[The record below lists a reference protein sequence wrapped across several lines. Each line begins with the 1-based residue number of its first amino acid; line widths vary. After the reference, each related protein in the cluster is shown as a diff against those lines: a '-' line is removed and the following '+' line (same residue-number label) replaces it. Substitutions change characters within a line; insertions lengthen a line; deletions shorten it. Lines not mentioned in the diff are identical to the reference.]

1 MQSSTY
7 LISNESLHKSWS
19 LTSISRC
26 QERTM
31 ENSENALTKEDIEN
45 IVRLGEKA
53 KGYLETIE
61 KGVEEDVQKEGKE
74 RETEES
80 KDRETEKAEETKTTE
95 ISE

>member
-1 MQSSTY
+1 MGGRTIKGNFILKIKDSY
-7 LISNESLHKSWS
+7 NEESFEKLAG
-19 LTSISRC
+19 
-26 QERTM
+26 EM
-31 ENSENALTKEDIEN
+31 EGELKEDIEN